1 MNTILPNNQS
11 ASASNGMNISQNLKY
26 FFLLP
31 GILALASLLAILAW
45 GLKPGIDLS
54 GGALLQVTYTNSRP
68 TVEQIQTA
76 VKPLNIG
83 EVRAQPTGTSGY
95 ILRERSLTAAEK
107 VALDKTISA
116 FGPYHEDQYTSVGP
130 VIGAELLQKG
140 LIALGLV
147 TLCIILFI
155 AFAFRH
161 VSKPVAS
168 WKYGVVAIITL
179 AHDVLI
185 PAGLFA
191 ALGHFNGAEVDSL
204 FIVGL
209 LTILGIS
216 INDTIVVFD
225 RIRENLRLN
234 EEHRK
239 REVYDEVVGR
249 SIMQTLARSIN
260 TSLTV
265 VIVLLALFIL
275 GPSSTHDFAL
285 TLIVGMIAGTYSSI
299 FLASPLLVVW
309 EKFYRRNVAVK

>member
-1 MNTILPNNQS
+1 
-11 ASASNGMNISQNLKY
+11 MNISKNLKY
-26 FFLLP
+26 FFILP
-31 GILALASLLAILAW
+31 AVLSLASLIAIVAW

-54 GGALLQVTYTNSRP
+54 GGSLLQINYPAGRP
-68 TVEQIQTA
+68 SIEMVHQA
-76 VKPLNIG
+76 VDNLGLG
-83 EVRAQPTGTSGY
+83 EVRVQPSGETSY
-95 ILRERSLTAAEK
+95 ILRQHTLSNDEK
-107 VALDKTISA
+107 NKLEQPLRNLGEMEEV
-116 FGPYHEDQYTSVGP
+116 QYTSVGP
-130 VIGAELLQKG
+130 VIGQELLSKG

-147 TLCIILFI
+147 TLGIILFI

-168 WKYGVVAIITL
+168 WKYGVVAVITL
-179 AHDVLI
+179 LHDVLI
-185 PAGLFA
+185 PSGLFA
-191 ALGHFNGAEVDSL
+191 FLGKFHGAEVDSL

-239 REVYDEVVGR
+239 KEEFDEVVGR

-265 VIVLLALFIL
+265 VIVLAALWIL
-275 GPSSTHDFAL
+275 GPSTTKDFAL

-299 FLASPLLVVW
+299 FLASPLLVAW
-309 EKFYRRNVAVK
+309 NKFSHRKA